1 MSEPAPPLES
11 ALLLPVPEAEPCVQR
26 HRFRHDS
33 VALRGVPA
41 HITVLYPFVAPDQI
55 SDATTRAVGDVLAQ
69 FPEFPFGLTSLE
81 RFPEGATYLAPDPAD
96 PFVRLTMA
104 IVERFPEHP
113 PYSGAHAEVIP
124 HLTVAQSPDAPIDEL
139 AEIERHLPIPC
150 VAREAWLM
158 VEDDD
163 HHWRKR
169 SRFPL
174 AGSARA

>member
-11 ALLLPVPEAEPCVQR
+11 ALLVPVPEAEPCVQR

-41 HITVLYPFVAPDQI
+41 HITALYPFMVPDEI
-55 SDATTRAVGDVLAQ
+55 SDATLDALREVLAH
-69 FPEFPFGLTSLE
+69 FPEFPFHLTSLE
-81 RFPEGATYLAPDPAD
+81 RFPEGASYLAPDPAD

-104 IVERFPEHP
+104 IVQRFPAYP
-113 PYSGAHAEVIP
+113 PYAGAHTDVIP
-124 HLTVAQSPDAPIDEL
+124 HLTVAQSADAPADEL
-139 AEIERHLPIPC
+139 VEIERYLPIRC
-150 VAREAWLM
+150 VAHEAWLM
-158 VEDDD
+158 VEDDE
-163 HHWRKR
+163 HRWRRR